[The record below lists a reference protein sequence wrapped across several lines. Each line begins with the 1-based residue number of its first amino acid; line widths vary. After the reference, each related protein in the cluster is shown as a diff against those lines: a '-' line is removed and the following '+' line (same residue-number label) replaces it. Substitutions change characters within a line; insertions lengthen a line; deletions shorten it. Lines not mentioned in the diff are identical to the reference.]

1 MKIEAGLSDADD
13 ARLRRERREFVRSRL
28 GVIGRFVRMHTDRA
42 PDIGMRFGNRAH
54 RRKLVEPRANRHH
67 RADPGGTGALDDSL
81 ALWREVGEIEMA
93 MAVDQQLR
101 RSPLPPRHSAEKCRA
116 APATRAREATR

>member
-1 MKIEAGLSDADD
+1 
-13 ARLRRERREFVRSRL
+13 
-28 GVIGRFVRMHTDRA
+28 RMHTDRA

-101 RSPLPPRHSAEKCRA
+101 RSPLPPRHSAGRSRA
-116 APATRAREATR
+116 APEAPGPRARHRKDRRSGAPPLAPRADRAAPMP